1 MAHVTATVFTSSQ
14 QPYPSMSFSTNAS
27 KTKAQTA
34 VNRLFAAILPGLA
47 EAPTPGALLATEQL
61 SKQLSTKN
69 KLLSEEIKK
78 LNKSRKLKQSRHIAK
93 KLEQNRKFAK
103 LVKYN
108 IIKNHKLAA
117 AAGAGV
123 LSEEEE
129 KYLNKLVKKNTN
141 MLNRLSEVD
150 DLLVRDELDDI
161 KRDILQL
168 TAQKTRENK
177 TVSKNLRDF
186 NEKINSG
193 VVAYP
198 GLTPGL
204 APVGMDDESDD
215 E

>member
-1 MAHVTATVFTSSQ
+1 MGFSS
-14 QPYPSMSFSTNAS
+14 SAS

-34 VNRLFAAILPGLA
+34 VNRLLAATLPGQL
-47 EAPTPGALLATEQL
+47 EAPAAGRLLSTEQL
-61 SKQLSTKN
+61 SRQLSKKN
-69 KLLSEEIKK
+69 RLLAVEIKK
-78 LNKSRKLKQSRHIAK
+78 LNKARKLKQNRQIAK
-93 KLEQNRKFAK
+93 TLEQNKKFTK

-117 AAGAGV
+117 SAGHGV
-123 LSEEEE
+123 LSVEEE

-150 DLLVRDELDDI
+150 DLQVKDELDDI

-168 TAQKTRENK
+168 TARKTKENK

-186 NEKINSG
+186 NEKIKDG
-193 VVAYP
+193 ELAYP

-204 APVGMDDESDD
+204 APVGWDDESDD